1 MGWEFST
8 AVIGRAR
15 RVPSWVSEKRTDY
28 IHGHMTIERAY
39 RVSQA
44 QRIKALSI
52 EIKAGRSI
60 TVRTKALSETIQY
73 KYQSLSVI

>member
-1 MGWEFST
+1 M
-8 AVIGRAR
+8 
-15 RVPSWVSEKRTDY
+15 
-28 IHGHMTIERAY
+28 HGHMTIERAY

>member
-15 RVPSWVSEKRTDY
+15 GVPSWVSEKRTDY
-28 IHGHMTIERAY
+28 MHGHTTIESTY

-60 TVRTKALSETIQY
+60 TVGTKALSETIQY